1 MVAELLLN
9 TNMSQSQILR
19 ETGYKDRHTVQ
30 RINNHLIYV
39 DLLKNYPNPIRK
51 LSL

>member
-9 TNMSQSQILR
+9 TTLSQVEILE

-30 RINNHLIYV
+30 RINNHLIYK
-39 DLLKNYPNPIRK
+39 DLLVNYPNPIRK
-51 LSL
+51 SSL

>member
-1 MVAELLLN
+1 MVADLLLN
-9 TNMSQSQILR
+9 TDMSQSEILT

-30 RINNHLIYV
+30 RINQHLIYK

-51 LSL
+51 